1 MKKQNLFLLIIFLLP
16 MIAFSQVD
24 PNKIFEPKFTHEI
37 EAELETGKL
46 RKGRAST
53 YYSNIDEYEKS
64 LINLDIPIIWQLDTM
79 SKENLKAFSKFQPI
93 NAINYLS
100 KRTENEQIVII
111 SEAHQKPQHRIFT
124 TKMLKSLYANGFRHL
139 GIETLSPDFTERI
152 SRDKD
157 RDLQQALNI
166 ERYLKLHPNEK
177 IVIHCGWY
185 HAIES
190 NFPKAIY
197 QDALSEKINLPESPY
212 YKMIKAKEISVLVN
226 ENGDLFNG
234 VDTVNHFDVLVYH
247 PRTEY
252 IKNRPNWLLK
262 VKGNRLVK
270 VKRNKVSKSN
280 YPVIVKAILEKEGKE
295 AVPVDVIELKSKKDV
310 KRLVLPKGK
319 YLIELIDKN
328 RKVTQYTKSVK

>member
-124 TKMLKSLYANGFRHL
+124 AKMLKSLYANGFRHL
-139 GIETLSPDFTERI
+139 GIETLSPDFTKTDSLQFMWDAELNERGYALYKTRTGAYTLEPQMSNMIRIAHDLGFKLFAYERI

-177 IVIHCGWY
+177 IVIPCGWY
-185 HAIES
+185 HAI
-190 NFPKAIY
+190 
-197 QDALSEKINLPESPY
+197 
-212 YKMIKAKEISVLVN
+212 
-226 ENGDLFNG
+226 
-234 VDTVNHFDVLVYH
+234 
-247 PRTEY
+247 
-252 IKNRPNWLLK
+252 
-262 VKGNRLVK
+262 
-270 VKRNKVSKSN
+270 
-280 YPVIVKAILEKEGKE
+280 
-295 AVPVDVIELKSKKDV
+295 
-310 KRLVLPKGK
+310 
-319 YLIELIDKN
+319 
-328 RKVTQYTKSVK
+328 